1 MGIIA
6 LEGLLLKRTHVLKSV
21 AMVGSRHQN
30 NVMTTIQC
38 QEMAVQI
45 VFETQ
50 AILAALL
57 EEALDHVTLFAMTQ
71 SRQEQSN
78 ATMETTITEMAAP
91 QVAKLSQDGSV
102 LLLSLPARQFAE
114 MG

>member
-1 MGIIA
+1 MARGAQLTARRLFTGIIA

-21 AMVGSRHQN
+21 AMAGSRHQN

-45 VFETQ
+45 AFETQ
-50 AILAALL
+50 AILAAPP

-78 ATMETTITEMAAP
+78 VTMETTITEMAAP
-91 QVAKLSQDGSV
+91 QVVK
-102 LLLSLPARQFAE
+102 
-114 MG
+114 

>member
-1 MGIIA
+1 MVRDARPTARRLFMGIIA

-50 AILAALL
+50 AILAALP

-71 SRQEQSN
+71 SKQEQSN
-78 ATMETTITEMAAP
+78 VTMETTITEMAVP
-91 QVAKLSQDGSV
+91 QVAK
-102 LLLSLPARQFAE
+102 
-114 MG
+114 